1 MIDEEELV
9 KKSSQPKIQFLIVEM
24 SRNQA
29 TLYWIFIILY
39 KLTYYNGVS
48 KLVYDPYFAF
58 GAAVTDIDTSGIH
71 ALEELY
77 RSLQKREIQVNSVH
91 QYCHLASML

>member
-9 KKSSQPKIQFLIVEM
+9 NKSGQPKIQFLIVEM

-29 TLYWIFIILY
+29 TLYWIFIVLY

-48 KLVYDPYFAF
+48 KLVYDPFAF

-77 RSLQKREIQVNSVH
+77 RSLQKREIQVNS
-91 QYCHLASML
+91 CASILPPS